1 MPGFL
6 IRLAINMLGLL
17 LASQVLAGI
26 QISGFGTFLAAAALL
41 GVVNSLVRP
50 IVILLTLPFTILTLG
65 LFLLVINSA
74 MLGIV
79 ASLLEEFRIASWG
92 AAFVGALIVGLT
104 SWVSSWYVG
113 PGAKVEILVMEERRR
128 H

>member
-104 SWVSSWYVG
+104 SWVSSWYIG
-113 PGAKVEILVMEERRR
+113 PGAKVEILVTEERRFR
-128 H
+128 